1 MEKLNLPK
9 LNLPPLHPKSIT
21 TKQKAD
27 ELFTK
32 FRTQVIDSDN
42 QDLND
47 ETANTCALICARYI
61 QAELDY
67 YCTSKP
73 RPELRSID
81 LSGRDF
87 WKEVNTE
94 LQNLH
99 KTRNKK

>member
-9 LNLPPLHPKSIT
+9 LNLPPLHPKNVT
-21 TKQKAD
+21 PKEKAV

-32 FRTQVIDSDN
+32 LRTQIIDSDN

-61 QAELDY
+61 QHELDY
-67 YCTSKP
+67 YCTSKM
-73 RPELRSID
+73 RTELRPID

-87 WKEVNTE
+87 WKDVNSE

-99 KTRNKK
+99 KTRKKK